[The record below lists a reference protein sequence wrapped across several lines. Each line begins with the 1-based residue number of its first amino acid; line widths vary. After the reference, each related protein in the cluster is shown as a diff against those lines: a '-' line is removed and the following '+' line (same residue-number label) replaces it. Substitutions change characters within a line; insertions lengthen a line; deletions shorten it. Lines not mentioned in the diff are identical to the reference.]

1 LPLRPEVWLIS
12 ALALF
17 GLWSCVVRKD
27 RLRWATLALALTML
41 LLMGLAACGGGGR
54 GYVNPTGTPRG
65 TYNVI
70 VNGSSGG
77 LTHSAT
83 VTLTVQ

>member
-1 LPLRPEVWLIS
+1 MPLRPEVWLIS

-17 GLWSCVVRKD
+17 GLWSLVAWKY
-27 RLRWATLALALTML
+27 RLRWATVALALTML
-41 LLMGLAACGGGGR
+41 LLMGLMACGGGA
-54 GYVNPTGTPRG
+54 GYVDPTGTPSG
-65 TYNVI
+65 TYKVT
-70 VNGSSGG
+70 VTGASGR

>member
-1 LPLRPEVWLIS
+1 MS

-17 GLWSCVVRKD
+17 GLWSLVGRKY
-27 RLRWATLALALTML
+27 RLRWATVALALTML
-41 LLMGLAACGGGGR
+41 LLMGLAACGGGA
-54 GYVNPTGTPRG
+54 GYVNPTGTPSG
-65 TYNVI
+65 AYKVTVT
-70 VNGSSGG
+70 GSSAG